1 MKTKSIWGG
10 NTATYTQLGG
20 KNTELF
26 YCAEYCYWYKNAI
39 IDFQ

>member
-1 MKTKSIWGG
+1 MKCKSIWGG

-26 YCAEYCYWYKNAI
+26 YCVEVSNEVYLNR
-39 IDFQ
+39 

>member
-1 MKTKSIWGG
+1 MKCKSIWGG

-26 YCAEYCYWYKNAI
+26 LLSAVSNKVYLNR
-39 IDFQ
+39 